1 MTAPR
6 DWKAFW
12 ASLTP
17 REAFEALDAAP
28 KVAGPWLVYGDDDE
42 ILARSAR
49 VHDLIVYQDE
59 DDPIVNVTGAA
70 VLPDA
75 EGYIEFRGRDDADE
89 ALRAAGWLLVE
100 DEGEDDGDDGEGDG
114 KPKRDLDSFVNSPE
128 VLQAGGRL
136 VDGLVRALAVA
147 DALAQ
152 PKQKPS

>member
-1 MTAPR
+1 
-6 DWKAFW
+6 
-12 ASLTP
+12 
-17 REAFEALDAAP
+17 
-28 KVAGPWLVYGDDDE
+28 
-42 ILARSAR
+42 
-49 VHDLIVYQDE
+49 
-59 DDPIVNVTGAA
+59 